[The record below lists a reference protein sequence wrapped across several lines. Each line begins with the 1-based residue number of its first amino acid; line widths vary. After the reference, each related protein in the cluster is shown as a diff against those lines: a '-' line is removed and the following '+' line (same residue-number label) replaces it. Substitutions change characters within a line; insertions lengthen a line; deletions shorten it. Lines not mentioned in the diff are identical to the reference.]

1 MRCLSRSC
9 ARAQTACAVSGAAA
23 ANSEWRVH
31 GGRPSALAPHKS
43 STAGPSSQVCA
54 FVRLVVLSMCVVGG
68 WWVGVCGGVVSA
80 GCRHHVVG
88 TARPCADGTSPILK
102 LNGMTTRSTR
112 GCGSWQQ
119 GHPLTAKSRPDPVH
133 ARGAHPE
140 CEFLGRL
147 QSARTHSATW
157 VARSGLWRTAGPHV
171 ACDAAIM

>member
-1 MRCLSRSC
+1 VCHPAAGGALFVAVVRAGPNSMR
-9 ARAQTACAVSGAAA
+9 G
-23 ANSEWRVH
+23 EWRSGSQFRVACSWWSSLSARSPQIKYGRAKFAGVCLCSTCGSLYVC
-31 GGRPSALAPHKS
+31 GGW
-43 STAGPSSQVCA
+43 
-54 FVRLVVLSMCVVGG
+54 VVGG
-68 WWVGVCGGVVSA
+68 CGCGGVVSA

-88 TARPCADGTSPILK
+88 IARPCAD
-102 LNGMTTRSTR
+102 GMTTRSTR